1 LKNIGE
7 AMVEW
12 TMEKPTP
19 DTTSVNVGLL
29 RDWSFFKL
37 IPSTAIL
44 HPDESMDVQV
54 INFINMYL
62 KVLYNLTI
70 K

>member
-54 INFINMYL
+54 IN
-62 KVLYNLTI
+62 
-70 K
+70 